1 MKIKAFTSNSEGII
15 KKSLLKALTS
25 SVLETSTGLSP
36 FKKAYLVIEN
46 EGRTLLRNIW
56 YMY

>member
-46 EGRTLLRNIW
+46 EGRTLLRNI
-56 YMY
+56 

>member
-1 MKIKAFTSNSEGII
+1 MKIKAFTSNSEGIK

-36 FKKAYLVIEN
+36 FKKAYLVIEK
-46 EGRTLLRNIW
+46 EGRTLLRNI
-56 YMY
+56 